1 MNIVVKAESVDRNDY
16 IDWLSFQK
24 DDILNA
30 QVDTLKFSTIKHSA
44 KTWKPAVGDEVEVL
58 DGADT
63 IFAGILISV
72 EETINGALLKYS
84 IKCKDWTHYL
94 DRKLVTERYENK
106 TVNYII
112 DDINT
117 NYLSGFTVT
126 NVDCGI
132 EIESI
137 AFNKMSV
144 SKCIELLAKQVNY
157 SWYVD
162 YDKDIHFFTRN
173 KELSEFDLTD
183 DNGKHIWGSLKIKD
197 DLSQMRNRV
206 IIRGG
211 DMEGSSRTENFVGDG
226 TKKTFALGH
235 KFEGKPT
242 VTVDGNS
249 KTVGIDFLDEDTD
262 FDCLWNYNEKYLRFV
277 AAPADTL
284 AIVASGIPLIPI
296 VIQVESDESIDDYGE
311 YEFSKVDKT
320 IKTKEEAKQYAISQ
334 IEAYA
339 LTIQEGSFQTYD
351 SGLRSGQLINIQSTI
366 RGIDEDFLIQ
376 KVSLKM
382 RTPVDGIWTVTLA
395 TLRTMGII
403 EFLQNLLLAQDKQ
416 IKVDEDAVL
425 EKYYIDN
432 QDLQITE
439 LIELKTKYEDF
450 QNLQITEDIQKDPF
464 GAGVKP
470 DWVLASYTPTGQT
483 DKKREML
490 LDISSYLY

>member
-1 MNIVVKAESVDRNDY
+1 MNLTVNIDSVDRTNY
-16 IDWLSFQK
+16 IEWRTFKK

-30 QVDTLKFSTIKHSA
+30 QVDTLQFRTKKYGT
-44 KTWKPAVGDEVEVL
+44 KTWKPAVGNEIEVL

-63 IFAGILISV
+63 IFAGILLSV
-72 EETINGALLKYS
+72 EETIEGKLLRYDV
-84 IKCKDWTHYL
+84 KCKDWTHYL

-106 TVNYII
+106 DINYII
-112 DDINT
+112 ADINT

-157 SWYVD
+157 SWYID

-173 KELSEFDLTD
+173 KELSEFNLTD
-183 DNGKHIWGSLKIKD
+183 DNGKYIFDSLKIKD

-235 KFEGKPT
+235 KFKEKPT
-242 VTVDGNS
+242 VTVNAVA

-262 FDCLWNYNEKYLRFV
+262 YDCLWNYNEKYLRFV
-277 AAPADTL
+277 AAPGNTL
-284 AIVASGIPLIPI
+284 AVVASGIPLIPI
-296 VIQVESDESIDDYGE
+296 VIQVESDESIDTYGV

-320 IKTKEEAKQYAISQ
+320 IETKDEAKQYAVSQ

-339 LTIQEGSFQTYD
+339 ATIQEGGFKTYD

-376 KVSLKM
+376 KVSLIM
-382 RTPVDGIWTVTLA
+382 RTPTDGIWTVTLA

-432 QDLQITE
+432 QTLQITE
-439 LIELKTKYEDF
+439 LIELKSKYEDF
-450 QNLQITEDIQKDPF
+450 QNLQITEEIQKDPF

-470 DWVLASYTPTGQT
+470 DWVVAPYTPTGQT
-483 DKKREML
+483 DPKREAL
-490 LDISSYLY
+490 VGISYYVY

>member
-1 MNIVVKAESVDRNDY
+1 MNLTINIESTDRTNY
-16 IDWLSFQK
+16 IIWNSFKK

-30 QVDTLKFSTIKHSA
+30 QVDTLQFSTK
-44 KTWKPAVGDEVEVL
+44 KYGTRTWKPTVGDEIEVL
-58 DGADT
+58 DGADK
-63 IFAGILISV
+63 IFAGILLSV
-72 EETINGALLKYS
+72 EEIIDGQALKYNV
-84 IKCKDWTHYL
+84 KCKDWTHYL
-94 DRKLVTERYENK
+94 DRKLVTERYENQ
-106 TVNYII
+106 TVNQII
-112 DDINT
+112 TDINT
-117 NYLSGFTVT
+117 NYLSGFTVV

-144 SKCIELLAKQVNY
+144 SKCIELLAKQINY

-162 YDKDIHFFTRN
+162 YEKDIHFFTRN

-183 DNGKHIWGSLKIKD
+183 DNGKHIFDSLKIKD
-197 DLSQMRNRV
+197 DLSQIRNRV

-211 DMEGSSRTENFVGDG
+211 DMEGSNRTENFVGDG

-235 KFEGKPT
+235 KFKEKPT
-242 VTVDGNS
+242 VIVNAVAQ
-249 KTVGIDFLDEDTD
+249 TVGIDFLDEDTD
-262 FDCLWNYNEKYLRFV
+262 YDCLWNFNEKYLRFV
-277 AAPADTL
+277 VAPGNGL
-284 AIVASGIPLIPI
+284 AGTAEGIPLIPI
-296 VIQVESDESIDDYGE
+296 IIQVESDESIIDYGV
-311 YEFSKVDKT
+311 YEFSKIDKT
-320 IKTKEEAKQYAISQ
+320 IETKEEAKQYAISQ

-351 SGLRSGQLINIQSTI
+351 SGLRSGQLINIHSTI
-366 RGIDEDFLIQ
+366 RGIDENFLIQ

-403 EFLQNLLLAQDKQ
+403 DFLQDLLSAQDKQ

-432 QDLQITE
+432 QTLGITE
-439 LIELKTKYEDF
+439 EISLKTKYEDF
-450 QNLQITEDIQKDPF
+450 QTLQITEDIVKDPL

-470 DWVLASYTPTGQT
+470 DWVLSPHIPSGHT
-483 DKKREML
+483 DPKREML
-490 LDISSYLY
+490 LDITSYLY